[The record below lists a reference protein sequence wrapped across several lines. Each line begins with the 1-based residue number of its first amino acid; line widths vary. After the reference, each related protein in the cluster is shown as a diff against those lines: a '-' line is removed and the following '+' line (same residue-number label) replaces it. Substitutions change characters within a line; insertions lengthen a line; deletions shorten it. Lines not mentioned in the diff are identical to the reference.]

1 MCPGL
6 WEPVGAPVQQQ
17 SLRSWL
23 PCGSAATAPQAVALL
38 LWDTTCEISFC
49 EDGFFEPTMDSDC
62 SNSDQAGDCGGFE
75 WPSFSLGC
83 LLQDTSAAILSALPT
98 KHVFDALEATD
109 TKMSV
114 FYVCLCNF
122 RRSLDCPC
130 CRHVIWHYDTN
141 VVITATSLGQQCS
154 GLSFPRPTVLCL
166 VSQLHWHT
174 VLCLTAIVHF
184 SPGGSFEFVSV
195 SACYR
200 FGTEGNSPCV

>member
-1 MCPGL
+1 MRPCSSKACDHGS
-6 WEPVGAPVQQQ
+6 PVAP
-17 SLRSWL
+17 LRPHL
-23 PCGSAATAPQAVALL
+23 KQLHYFYEIRPVH
-38 LWDTTCEISFC
+38 EISFC
-49 EDGFFEPTMDSDC
+49 EDVFFEPTMDSDC

-122 RRSLDCPC
+122 RRSLDCLC

-166 VSQLHWHT
+166 VSQLH
-174 VLCLTAIVHF
+174 
-184 SPGGSFEFVSV
+184 
-195 SACYR
+195 
-200 FGTEGNSPCV
+200 